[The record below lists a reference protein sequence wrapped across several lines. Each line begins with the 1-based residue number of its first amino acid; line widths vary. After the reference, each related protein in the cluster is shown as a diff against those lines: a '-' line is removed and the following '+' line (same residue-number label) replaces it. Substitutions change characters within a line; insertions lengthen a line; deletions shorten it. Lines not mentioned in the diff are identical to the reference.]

1 MAAPSMSRTGGTRR
15 NRLGYLAVVSGTA
28 SYNRRARVLRYF
40 YCLFSL
46 LVVLPSAYAV
56 PAAALVVLALL
67 GPLLNQTML
76 LYAGGRLRRL
86 TPLRLIAESSERT
99 EGRHQLNFPA
109 YLEIAGL
116 CALVVCFSW
125 VATDLPDWLRLIG
138 LLLAVAYT
146 TSVGHAIYID
156 HTWFNP
162 DETRPPWWHEVL
174 RRLAGPSTSVLVAAL
189 ALPGTW
195 TAEERVGV
203 AVISAVPLL
212 IGVRVADLDQMIIL
226 VPEIAEEEHQRGHDL
241 VVHEIER
248 ALAPSLRALE
258 ALTRIRQD
266 EAPVLHE
273 LAVHARSGLEEILD
287 APAGQQRYQPSL
299 DTLLG
304 PTLTVARA
312 IGVDI
317 EARVEPESL
326 SEADTET
333 AAWCLQDLVGNAIN
347 ADASSVGVR
356 LSRSGPRLV
365 ITVTDDGS
373 PMHLAVWKA
382 EGTSSGRLEQHL
394 VALGGALHLE
404 AGPGGKMVTASW
416 LSDTL
421 LGAPGVGAPTGGMV
435 T

>member
-1 MAAPSMSRTGGTRR
+1 MTRRSGGTRR
-15 NRLGYLAVVSGTA
+15 NRLGYLAVISGTA

-40 YCLFSL
+40 CCLFSL

-56 PAAALVVLALL
+56 PAAALVLLALV
-67 GPLLNQTML
+67 GPLVNQTML
-76 LYAGGRLRRL
+76 LYTGGRLRRL
-86 TPLRLIAESSERT
+86 TPLRLIAESTERT
-99 EGRHQLNFPA
+99 EGRHQLNIPA

-116 CALVVCFSW
+116 CGLVVCFSW

-138 LLLAVAYT
+138 LLFAAAYT
-146 TSVGHAIYID
+146 TSVGHSIYTD

-162 DETRPPWWHEVL
+162 DETRPPWWHELL
-174 RRLAGPSTSVLVAAL
+174 RRFAGPSTAVLFGAL

-195 TAEERVGV
+195 TPEERVGV
-203 AVISAVPLL
+203 AVISAFPLL
-212 IGVRVADLDQMIIL
+212 IGVRVADLDQMITL
-226 VPEIAEEEHQRGHDL
+226 VPAVADEEHQRGHGL

-248 ALAPSLRALE
+248 ALAPSLRELE

-266 EAPVLHE
+266 KAPVLHE

-347 ADASSVGVR
+347 AEATSVGVR
-356 LSRSGPRLV
+356 VRRSGARLV
-365 ITVTDDGS
+365 ITVTDDGL
-373 PMHLAVWKA
+373 PMHLAVWKV

-394 VALGGALHLE
+394 ATLGGALHVE
-404 AGPGGKMVTASW
+404 DQPGGKMVTAWW
-416 LSDTL
+416 LSDTMVA
-421 LGAPGVGAPTGGMV
+421 APGVGAPTGGMV